1 MLGKRR
7 YISRPSSNP
16 LDPLRP
22 SVPLPQFRPTAKPR
36 TVPTHERRR
45 AIGRRVVARRREACL
60 PRLRPA
66 SEADLDVDYR
76 ARFPNINEAKVL
88 RKIDARVVPV
98 LCVLYLLA
106 FLDRVNISNAA
117 LFGLKTDLKL
127 TGTKYNNALVVFFV
141 PYVLAEIPSNAL
153 LKHFKPHVWLPLCM
167 FLFGLVSV
175 CQGLVQNYSG
185 LIACRFFLSGVF
197 PACFYLIAM
206 WYKRAEAQKRYS
218 FFFSSTTLAGGFGGL
233 LASAIGKMDGLRATM
248 VGDGSSSSGAVTCV
262 VSVVLYFTISDFPE
276 EVTWLSPEEKE
287 FVKARL
293 HADVGQSRRHDPLTV
308 RSVLSVFKDFKII
321 VGGFMYFGL
330 IVPAYGYAYFAP
342 AIIQTL
348 GHSSIRTQLLSVPP
362 WACAFA
368 LAMLTAAASDYLRH
382 RFVFVLIPTAIALTG
397 FIILLVVHD
406 NAKLQYAALFLS
418 AMGTYS
424 AMPMIVCWFNT
435 NLGGHQRRAVGT
447 AWQVGFGNI
456 GGIIAVYAFLSKDAP
471 KYITGYSIC
480 IAFICL
486 SVVADVVY
494 FISLVAENRKRGRAE
509 AQASAVLLTA
519 DEKTRMGDL
528 NPDYRYF
535 L

>member
-1 MLGKRR
+1 MSAEELKGSDGAS
-7 YISRPSSNP
+7 SRDAEKHGYRSDATS
-16 LDPLRP
+16 D
-22 SVPLPQFRPTAKPR
+22 
-36 TVPTHERRR
+36 
-45 AIGRRVVARRREACL
+45 
-60 PRLRPA
+60 
-66 SEADLDVDYR
+66 ADLHVDYKT
-76 ARFPNINEAKVL
+76 RFPNINEAKVL
-88 RKIDARVVPV
+88 RKIDIRVVPV

-127 TGTKYNNALVVFFV
+127 TGDKYNNALVVFFV

-153 LKHFKPHVWLPLCM
+153 LKHFKPHVWLPVCM
-167 FLFGLVSV
+167 FLFGIVSV

-185 LIACRFFLSGVF
+185 LIACRFFLGLVESGVF

-233 LASAIGKMDGLRATM
+233 LASAIGKMDGLR
-248 VGDGSSSSGAVTCV
+248 GYHGWRWIFIIEGAVTCV

-276 EVTWLSPEEKE
+276 EVTWLTPEEKE

-293 HADVGQSRRHDPLTV
+293 HADVGQSRRHDPLTT
-308 RSVLSVFKDFKII
+308 RSVLNVFKDWKII
-321 VGGFMYFGL
+321 AGGFMYFGL

-342 AIIQTL
+342 SIIQGL

-368 LAMLTAAASDYLRH
+368 LAMITATASDHLRH
-382 RFVFVLIPTAIALTG
+382 RFAFVLLPTAVALTG

-406 NAKLQYAALFLS
+406 NTKLQYAALFLS

-494 FISLVAENRKRGRAE
+494 FFGLTAENRRRSRAE
-509 AQASAVLLTA
+509 AQASAVLLSA
-519 DEKTRMGDL
+519 DEKTKLGDL